1 MTTTTDDIRPHP
13 VRWYADGNREAW
25 ARRAADAIAAVLA
38 SDLEVNDRTL
48 LLVAAGNTALTVYRK
63 LAAAPLPWHRVHIA
77 LAEERWTTPG
87 GAHGNEAAIRGTLLS
102 GPAVHATLLPL
113 VNRLDDPELSARAAT
128 QQLRD
133 LGRVPAAVVLG
144 MDEDGH
150 IAGLFPRAGGLEHAL
165 SSPDAYAAIDALG
178 CEGAG
183 RWPTRIS
190 ATPTLIQSARQRF
203 LLLQGASRR
212 RSFEHALTGE
222 DCRAMS
228 VRCALSGRSAL
239 QVHWCP

>member
-1 MTTTTDDIRPHP
+1 MTASAHTIHNQP

-25 ARRAADAIAAVLA
+25 ARHAADAITATLA
-38 SDLEVNDRTL
+38 EDLDANGRSL

-63 LAAAPLPWHRVHIA
+63 LAAAALPWHRITIA

-87 GAHGNEAAIRGTLLS
+87 STHGNEAAIRGTLLS
-102 GPAVHATLLPL
+102 GPAAHASLLPL
-113 VNRLDDPELSARAAT
+113 VVRLDDPALAARAAS
-128 QQLRD
+128 QQLRE
-133 LGRVPAAVVLG
+133 LALTPAAVILG
-144 MDEDGH
+144 MDDDGH
-150 IAGLFPRAGGLEHAL
+150 IAGLFARAGGLDHAL
-165 SSPDAYAAIDALG
+165 ASSEAYEAIDALG

-190 ATPTLIQSARQRF
+190 ATPALIQSAGQRF

-212 RSFEHALTGE
+212 RSFEQALTGN
-222 DCRAMS
+222 DVSAMS
-228 VRCALSGRSAL
+228 VRCTLSGRSPL